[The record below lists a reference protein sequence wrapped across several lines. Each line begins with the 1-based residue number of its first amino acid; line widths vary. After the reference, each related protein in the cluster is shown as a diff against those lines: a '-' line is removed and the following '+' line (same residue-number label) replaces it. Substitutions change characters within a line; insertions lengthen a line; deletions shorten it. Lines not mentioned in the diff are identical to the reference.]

1 LRIES
6 GRAQAGANTGGM
18 LFFVVGLPGGFT
30 GWCGALTAALAG
42 EFGRHAPL
50 IEAETLQDVAAG
62 VIRTGEPHAAVVSY
76 RPGGLLR
83 GALAEVRRDFL
94 VARDD
99 LHSALLD
106 LVLVRGLDLAQ
117 AVRLLGSSC
126 AALAGCSRLPGALV
140 LTADRFR
147 GQPANAAAAIAHH
160 FGIACEDGTIAGL
173 AEELAIDQ
181 RPFQDADAMA
191 WWNGLDP
198 AQRSM
203 AAGALSPYLEP
214 DPFSIRG
221 EARDG
226 GALPILWTGDLFTAC
241 ERPEQP
247 ASVPLDITG
256 RARRL
261 IDGPD
266 IMLPAGAW
274 SLTLTL
280 YCTREAAEY
289 AFLVEVAAGAPLA
302 SATLQPQTEGDASV
316 SIDFAIDDATDQ
328 PVAIRVGT
336 IRAAFDGAIALVS
349 ASLVRRTAS

>member
-1 LRIES
+1 
-6 GRAQAGANTGGM
+6 M

-42 EFGRHAPL
+42 ELGRHAPL
-50 IEAETLQDVAAG
+50 IEAETLQDVAAT
-62 VIRTGEPHAAVVSY
+62 VIRTGEPHAAVVWY
-76 RPGGLLR
+76 RPGGRLR
-83 GALAEVRRDFL
+83 GALAEARRD
-94 VARDD
+94 VVIARDD
-99 LHSALLD
+99 LPSALLD
-106 LVLVRGLDLAQ
+106 LVLMRGLDLAQ

-126 AALAGCSRLPGALV
+126 AALAGCSLLSGALV

-160 FGIACEDGTIAGL
+160 FGIAPDGGTIAAL
-173 AEELAIDQ
+173 AEQLAIDQ
-181 RPFQDADAMA
+181 RPFQDADAVA

-214 DPFSIRG
+214 GPF

-226 GALPILWTGDLFTAC
+226 AALPILWTGNLFAAC
-241 ERPEQP
+241 DRPEQP

-289 AFLVEVAAGAPLA
+289 AFQVEVAAGAPLA
-302 SATLQPQTEGDASV
+302 SATLRPQTEGEAAV
-316 SIDFAIDDATDQ
+316 TIDFDIDDATDH
-328 PVAIRVGT
+328 PIAIRVST
-336 IRAAFDGAIALVS
+336 MRAAFDGAIALGS